1 VSARKETHV
10 AKIKH
15 IALSSQD
22 PEATAKFFEEAL
34 GLQRIRAVNSPLA
47 EGFYL
52 TDGSINVA
60 VLKYRNDEAADVPEG
75 AAFVGL
81 HHIGFKVDDLDEAY
95 EKLDAAKADK
105 RPQMGMPG
113 PDRTFEVKYKSPDG
127 VLFDI
132 SHTGWPGASSD

>member
-1 VSARKETHV
+1 V

-15 IALSSQD
+15 IALASQD
-22 PEATAKFFEEAL
+22 PEATAAFFEEAL
-34 GLQRIRAVNSPLA
+34 GLQRISRVNSPLA

-52 TDGSINVA
+52 TDGSINIA

-95 EKLDAAKADK
+95 AKLETAKADK
-105 RPQMGMPG
+105 RPEMYPPG
-113 PDRTFEVKYKSPDG
+113 PNRTFEVKFKSPDG

-132 SHTGWPGASSD
+132 SHLGWPGAGNDEPVGM